1 MTATHLREALEPLLF
16 ELFDQAAQLQ
26 DQGSEP
32 CLRAYLQRVTA
43 LQLAAKQHQLLGLS
57 YVGMLVESGLTKLI
71 TLDRP
76 VAPEECDAL
85 AAWPALV
92 LGELMSPA
100 VDEAAAPWAVLH
112 ALRSQPWFPAISAAN
127 VALIERRLA
136 EDAGKLAQADEE
148 PAHTEAELAA
158 EPEPEAQ
165 PEAEQDAEP
174 DMLMAEEAELEDDD
188 DLGAEVDSDTIFDIG
203 IGEAQAATAP
213 AVTAEELAMLSDA
226 LVALQADV
234 ATMVAPDLAP
244 AERDGLFENH
254 LEQLHNLV
262 NAANL
267 LGLAGFQQVLEVI
280 LINTAA
286 LQAEPDGLSDQHRAV
301 LQAWPTLAMAHLQD
315 PSEPVAAQALAE
327 CVAGA
332 DWPYPADT
340 DSLPEWIS
348 AMTSVSLVRARPSQD
363 RPAKALPEHMDL
375 SVPADIDRKVLDSLL
390 VELPPH
396 AQEFSALVQRLSQG
410 GTLDDM
416 DQARRVAHT
425 LKGAANTVGIKGVA
439 HLTHALEDILV
450 AFGRE
455 ERLPTRELVDML
467 LEASD
472 CLEAMSEALVANAGT
487 PPESLAVHQKVLDWA
502 NRIDR
507 DGLPSEQEDLGD
519 SADSL
524 SSVATPLAITAPMP
538 TVLDAPAAGST
549 PSADDDTQ
557 AETYL
562 RVPASLI
569 DSLLKLAG
577 ENSIV
582 TSQIQDRVTRLSD
595 NINALRTGSRQFGQL
610 SAELEQLVDV
620 RGLAMLGGNTGELD
634 ALEMDQYNELHML
647 SRRIVESGADSRE
660 FSRSFERELTG
671 LRDLMAEKERL
682 QLEIQRSIQRTRMV
696 EVASISPRLQRT
708 VRQAA
713 RVLNRSVDLRIQGEA
728 TMVDTQLLDRIID
741 PLMHLLRNAVDHG
754 IESPEVRETLGKP
767 ATGTITLSFSTEG
780 NNVAVRCEDDG
791 CGLDLG
797 AIRHRALSRGLIAP
811 DAALSDAQ
819 VMRLIV
825 LPGFSTREQ
834 TTQLSGRGIGMDV
847 VQRAVVDLRGT
858 LDMDSQSGQGSRFNL
873 HFPVRMSTIQ
883 VMLSRSEHHLLGISV
898 RGVEQILPARE
909 EVSTDAQG
917 GLTYALQGEQL
928 NAIRLEKLMGLPHE
942 ALKQAGVMEVAMIV
956 RDEFRQR
963 LAIIV
968 PELSDARTVV
978 VKPFNPMMPHALGID
993 GATVLGD
1000 GSVATVVDLPDLLR
1014 DFTAGQ
1020 MPGVDD
1026 AVVPSRHKL
1035 PLCLVVDDSVSVRR
1049 TMEQLMQDSGYEVV
1063 TARDGVDALGAVQ
1076 LRAPDIVLVDL
1087 EMPRMNGLELTNA
1100 LRNRSATKA
1109 TPVVMITSRFTD
1121 KHRQL
1126 ASDAGVN
1133 AFLTK
1138 PYSEDLLLNTI
1149 DGLLRS
1155 AA

>member
-1 MTATHLREALEPLLF
+1 MTALPLRENLEPLLF
-16 ELFDQAAQLQ
+16 ELFDQAALLQ
-26 DQGSEP
+26 DDGSVAG
-32 CLRAYLQRVTA
+32 LRAYLQRVTA
-43 LQLAAKQHQLLGLS
+43 LQLAARQHQLLGLS
-57 YVGMLVESGLTKLI
+57 YVGMLVESGLTRLI
-71 TLDRP
+71 TMDREVGP
-76 VAPEECDAL
+76 QERAAL

-92 LGELMSPA
+92 LGELLSPA
-100 VDEAAAPWAVLH
+100 TGEAAVPWAVLH
-112 ALRSQPWFPAISAAN
+112 DLRSQPWFPAISAAN
-127 VALIERRLA
+127 VSLIERRLA
-136 EDAGKLAQADEE
+136 EDASKLEEGAGE
-148 PAHTEAELAA
+148 PAQL
-158 EPEPEAQ
+158 
-165 PEAEQDAEP
+165 EP
-174 DMLMAEEAELEDDD
+174 DRGVESEPQLDLDEDLMPGLEP
-188 DLGAEVDSDTIFDIG
+188 DTIFDIG
-203 IGEAQAATAP
+203 IDETQPAP
-213 AVTAEELAMLSDA
+213 AVTAEELAMLCDA
-226 LVALQADV
+226 LTALQDDLLA
-234 ATMVAPDLAP
+234 MVAPGLDSV
-244 AERDGLFENH
+244 ERNGRFEDH

-262 NAANL
+262 NAASL
-267 LGLAGFQQVLEVI
+267 LGLSGFQQVLEVI

-286 LQAEPDGLSDQHRAV
+286 LQAEPEALSESQGAV
-301 LQAWPTLAMAHLQD
+301 LQAWPSLAMAHLQA
-315 PSEPVAAQALAE
+315 PGEPAPAQAMAD
-327 CVAGA
+327 CVADA
-332 DWPYPADT
+332 AWPYPAEA
-340 DSLPEWIS
+340 DSLPEWVK
-348 AMTSVSLVRARPSQD
+348 AMTAVSLVRTRPSQD
-363 RPAKALPEHMDL
+363 RPVKALPEHVDL

-455 ERLPTRELVDML
+455 ERLPTRELLDML

-472 CLEAMSEALVANAGT
+472 CLEAMSEALVASAGT

-507 DGLPSEQEDLGD
+507 DGLPTEQDNLGD
-519 SADSL
+519 RVESAGTVAAP
-524 SSVATPLAITAPMP
+524 SVTVTPTP
-538 TVLDAPAAGST
+538 VDAPTASDTPAADED
-549 PSADDDTQ
+549 AH

-620 RGLAMLGGNTGELD
+620 RGLAMLGGHTGELD

-660 FSRSFERELTG
+660 FSRSFERELAG

-754 IESPEVRETLGKP
+754 IESPDVRETLGKP
-767 ATGTITLSFSTEG
+767 ATGTITLSFKTEG

-811 DAALSDAQ
+811 DATLTEAQ

-858 LDMDSQSGQGSRFNL
+858 LDMDSQSGQGSRFDL
-873 HFPVRMSTIQ
+873 HFPVRMSTLQ

-909 EVSTDAQG
+909 EVGLDAQG
-917 GLTYALQGEQL
+917 GLTYALQGELL

-1000 GSVATVVDLPDLLR
+1000 GSVATVIDLPDLLR

-1020 MPGVDD
+1020 MQGVDD
-1026 AVVPSRHKL
+1026 AVVASRHKL

-1087 EMPRMNGLELTNA
+1087 EMPRMNGLELTSA

-1126 ASDAGVN
+1126 ANDAGVN

>member
-26 DQGSEP
+26 DEGNVP

-71 TLDRP
+71 TLDRL

-100 VDEAAAPWAVLH
+100 MDEAAPWAVLH

-136 EDAGKLAQADEE
+136 EDAGKLAQAEEE
-148 PAHTEAELAA
+148 PVHIAAELVA
-158 EPEPEAQ
+158 EPEPQSEAE
-165 PEAEQDAEP
+165 PEAAQDTDP
-174 DMLMAEEAELEDDD
+174 DMLMVDEVELEDGDEF
-188 DLGAEVDSDTIFDIG
+188 GPEMDSDTIFDIG
-203 IGEAQAATAP
+203 IGEAQAAAAP

-226 LVALQADV
+226 LVALQADL
-234 ATMVAPDLAP
+234 ATLVAPGLAP

-286 LQAEPDGLSDQHRAV
+286 MQAEPEALSDQLCTA
-301 LQAWPTLAMAHLQD
+301 LQAWPTLAMAHLQA
-315 PSEPVAAQALAE
+315 PGEPAPAQALAE

-332 DWPYPADT
+332 EWPYPADT

-348 AMTSVSLVRARPSQD
+348 AMTAVSVVRARPSQD
-363 RPAKALPEHMDL
+363 RPVKALPEHMDL

-439 HLTHALEDILV
+439 NLTHALEDILV

-455 ERLPTRELVDML
+455 ERLPTCELVDML

-507 DGLPSEQEDLGD
+507 DGLPADQAELIDSVEPVTSVPMAPTTPTPAQEDI
-519 SADSL
+519 
-524 SSVATPLAITAPMP
+524 PLASN
-538 TVLDAPAAGST
+538 APAAEED
-549 PSADDDTQ
+549 AQ

-620 RGLAMLGGNTGELD
+620 RGLAMLGGHTGELD

-660 FSRSFERELTG
+660 FSRSFERELASM
-671 LRDLMAEKERL
+671 RDLMAEKERL

-754 IESPEVRETLGKP
+754 IESPDVRETLGKP

-858 LDMDSQSGQGSRFNL
+858 LDMDSQSGQGSRFDL

-909 EVSTDAQG
+909 EVGIDAQG
-917 GLTYALQGEQL
+917 GLSYALQGEQL

-1000 GSVATVVDLPDLLR
+1000 GSVATVIDLPDLLR

-1026 AVVPSRHKL
+1026 AVVTSRHKL

-1126 ASDAGVN
+1126 ANDAGVN

>member
-1 MTATHLREALEPLLF
+1 MTATHLRETLEPLLF

-26 DQGSEP
+26 DQGSVP

-76 VAPEECDAL
+76 VAAGECAAL

-100 VDEAAAPWAVLH
+100 MDDGAAPWAVLH
-112 ALRSQPWFPAISAAN
+112 ELRSQPWFPAISAAN

-136 EDAGKLAQADEE
+136 EDAGKLVEVEE
-148 PAHTEAELAA
+148 APPQVEAELAA
-158 EPEPEAQ
+158 EPDPET
-165 PEAEQDAEP
+165 EP
-174 DMLMAEEAELEDDD
+174 DMRMGEEIELDDELEPDT
-188 DLGAEVDSDTIFDIG
+188 ESDTIFDIG
-203 IGEAQAATAP
+203 IGETQAAAAP
-213 AVTAEELAMLSDA
+213 AVTLEELAMLGDA
-226 LVALQADV
+226 LLALQS
-234 ATMVAPDLAP
+234 DLA
-244 AERDGLFENH
+244 ALAAADLTRDERDALFDNH

-286 LQAEPDGLSDQHRAV
+286 LQADPEALSDQHRAV
-301 LQAWPTLAMAHLQD
+301 LQAWPVLAMAHLQA
-315 PSEPVAAQALAE
+315 PGEPTPAQALAD
-327 CVAGA
+327 CVAGS

-340 DSLPEWIS
+340 DTLSEWVK

-363 RPAKALPEHMDL
+363 RPAKALPAHVDL

-410 GTLDDM
+410 GTLDDL

-439 HLTHALEDILV
+439 NLTHALEDILV
-450 AFGRE
+450 ALGRE
-455 ERLPTRELVDML
+455 ERLPTRELLDML

-487 PPESLAVHQKVLDWA
+487 PPESLAVHQMVLDWA

-507 DGLPSEQEDLGD
+507 DGLPDDQAD
-519 SADSL
+519 SADSIE
-524 SSVATPLAITAPMP
+524 PLASTVSPTAVAL
-538 TVLDAPAAGST
+538 TVDDAPAAS
-549 PSADDDTQ
+549 SAPALDEDAQ

-620 RGLAMLGGNTGELD
+620 RGLAMLGGHTGELD

-660 FSRSFERELTG
+660 FSRSFERELAS

-811 DAALSDAQ
+811 DATLTEAQ

-858 LDMDSQSGQGSRFNL
+858 LDMDSQSGQGSRFDL

-909 EVSTDAQG
+909 EVGVDAQD

-942 ALKQAGVMEVAMIV
+942 ALKQPGVMEVAMIV

-1000 GSVATVVDLPDLLR
+1000 GSVATVIDLPDLLR

-1026 AVVPSRHKL
+1026 AVVTSRHKL

-1087 EMPRMNGLELTNA
+1087 EMPRMNGLELTSA
-1100 LRNRSATKA
+1100 LRNRSATKT

-1126 ASDAGVN
+1126 ANDAGVN

>member
-1 MTATHLREALEPLLF
+1 MTATHLRETLEPLLF

-26 DQGSEP
+26 DEGSVP

-76 VAPEECDAL
+76 VAAEECAAL

-92 LGELMSPA
+92 LGELMTPA
-100 VDEAAAPWAVLH
+100 MDDAAAPWAVLH
-112 ALRSQPWFPAISAAN
+112 ELRSQPWFPAISAAN

-136 EDAGKLAQADEE
+136 EDAGKLAPVAEE
-148 PAHTEAELAA
+148 PAHAEPELAA
-158 EPEPEAQ
+158 EPEPEM
-165 PEAEQDAEP
+165 E
-174 DMLMAEEAELEDDD
+174 
-188 DLGAEVDSDTIFDIG
+188 SDTIFDIG
-203 IGEAQAATAP
+203 IGEPQAGVAP
-213 AVTAEELAMLSDA
+213 AVTLEELAMLSDA
-226 LVALQADV
+226 LVALQADL
-234 ATMVAPDLAP
+234 ATLAAPDLAQD
-244 AERDGLFENH
+244 ERDGLFDNH

-286 LQAEPDGLSDQHRAV
+286 LQADPEALSDQHRAV
-301 LQAWPTLAMAHLQD
+301 LQAWPVLAMAHLQA
-315 PSEPVAAQALAE
+315 PSEPTPAQALAD
-327 CVAGA
+327 CVAGS

-340 DSLPEWIS
+340 DTLPEWVK

-363 RPAKALPEHMDL
+363 RPAKALPAHVDL

-410 GTLDDM
+410 GTLDDL

-439 HLTHALEDILV
+439 NLTHALEDILV

-455 ERLPTRELVDML
+455 ERLPTRELLDML

-487 PPESLAVHQKVLDWA
+487 PPESLAVHQMVLDWA

-507 DGLPSEQEDLGD
+507 DGLPADQADLID
-519 SADSL
+519 SAEPLTSAA
-524 SSVATPLAITAPMP
+524 VAPTTLAPAHD
-538 TVLDAPAAGST
+538 DAPVASNTPAADED
-549 PSADDDTQ
+549 AQ

-620 RGLAMLGGNTGELD
+620 RGLAMLGGHTGELD

-811 DAALSDAQ
+811 DATLTEAQ

-858 LDMDSQSGQGSRFNL
+858 LDMDSQSGQGSRFDL

-909 EVSTDAQG
+909 EVGLDAQG

-978 VKPFNPMMPHALGID
+978 VKPFNPLMPHALGID

-1000 GSVATVVDLPDLLR
+1000 GSVATVIDLPDLLR

-1026 AVVPSRHKL
+1026 AVVASRHKL

-1087 EMPRMNGLELTNA
+1087 EMPRMNGLELTSA
-1100 LRNRSATKA
+1100 LRNRSATKT

-1126 ASDAGVN
+1126 ATDAGVN

>member
-26 DQGSEP
+26 DEGNVP

-71 TLDRP
+71 TLDRE
-76 VAPEECDAL
+76 VAVEECDAL

-92 LGELMSPA
+92 LGELMSP
-100 VDEAAAPWAVLH
+100 VMDEVASSWTVLH
-112 ALRSQPWFPAISAAN
+112 GLRSQPWFPSISAAN

-136 EDAGKLAQADEE
+136 EDACKLAQAEDA
-148 PAHTEAELAA
+148 PAHIEAELVA
-158 EPEPEAQ
+158 EPEPQSEAE
-165 PEAEQDAEP
+165 PEAAQDTEP
-174 DMLMAEEAELEDDD
+174 DMLMGDEFGPEM
-188 DLGAEVDSDTIFDIG
+188 DSDTIFDIG
-203 IGEAQAATAP
+203 IGETQAAAAP

-226 LVALQADV
+226 LVALQADL
-234 ATMVAPDLAP
+234 ATLVAPGLAP

-286 LQAEPDGLSDQHRAV
+286 MHAEPEALSDQLCTA
-301 LQAWPTLAMAHLQD
+301 LQAWPTLAMAHLQA
-315 PSEPVAAQALAE
+315 PGEPAPAQALAE

-332 DWPYPADT
+332 EWPYPADT

-363 RPAKALPEHMDL
+363 RPAKALLEHMDL

-410 GTLDDM
+410 GTLYDM

-439 HLTHALEDILV
+439 NLTHALEDILV

-455 ERLPTRELVDML
+455 ERLPTRELLDML

-487 PPESLAVHQKVLDWA
+487 PPESLAVHQMVLDWA

-507 DGLPSEQEDLGD
+507 DGLPSDRADLID
-519 SADSL
+519 SVVEPLTSAP
-524 SSVATPLAITAPMP
+524 VAPTTLAPAHD
-538 TVLDAPAAGST
+538 DAPVAISSPAADED
-549 PSADDDTQ
+549 AQ

-620 RGLAMLGGNTGELD
+620 RGLAMLGGHTGELD

-660 FSRSFERELTG
+660 FSRSFERELASM
-671 LRDLMAEKERL
+671 RDLMAEKERL

-754 IESPEVRETLGKP
+754 IESPDVRETLGKP
-767 ATGTITLSFSTEG
+767 ATGTITLSFRTEG

-811 DAALSDAQ
+811 DATLTEAQ

-858 LDMDSQSGQGSRFNL
+858 LDMGSQSGQGSRFDL

-909 EVSTDAQG
+909 EVGLDAQG

-942 ALKQAGVMEVAMIV
+942 ALKQPGVMEVAMIV

-1000 GSVATVVDLPDLLR
+1000 GSVATVIDLPDLLR

-1020 MPGVDD
+1020 MPGVED
-1026 AVVPSRHKL
+1026 AVVASRHKL

-1087 EMPRMNGLELTNA
+1087 EMPRMNGLELTSA

-1126 ASDAGVN
+1126 ANDAGVN

>member
-26 DQGSEP
+26 DEGNVP

-76 VAPEECDAL
+76 VAAEECDAL

-92 LGELMSPA
+92 LGELMSP
-100 VDEAAAPWAVLH
+100 VGDEVAASWMVLH
-112 ALRSQPWFPAISAAN
+112 GLRSQPWFPSISAAN

-136 EDAGKLAQADEE
+136 EDAGKLAQVDEE
-148 PAHTEAELAA
+148 GP
-158 EPEPEAQ
+158 
-165 PEAEQDAEP
+165 P
-174 DMLMAEEAELEDDD
+174 DMLMAEEAELDDELEPD
-188 DLGAEVDSDTIFDIG
+188 MESDTVFDIG
-203 IGEAQAATAP
+203 IGEAPAAAAP
-213 AVTAEELAMLSDA
+213 AVTLEELAMLGDA
-226 LVALQADV
+226 LEALQADLAV
-234 ATMVAPDLAP
+234 LVAPDLP
-244 AERDGLFENH
+244 LAERDALFDNH

-286 LQAEPDGLSDQHRAV
+286 LQAEPEPLSESQSAV
-301 LQAWPTLAMAHLQD
+301 LQAWPTLAMAHLQA
-315 PSEPVAAQALAE
+315 PSEPEAAQALADG
-327 CVAGA
+327 VA
-332 DWPYPADT
+332 DSNWPYPADA
-340 DSLPEWIS
+340 DALPEWVK

-363 RPAKALPEHMDL
+363 RPVKALPQHVDL

-390 VELPPH
+390 VELPPQ

-410 GTLDDM
+410 GTLEDL

-439 HLTHALEDILV
+439 NLTHALEDILV
-450 AFGRE
+450 ALGRE
-455 ERLPTRELVDML
+455 ERLPTRELLDML
-467 LEASD
+467 LEAAD

-502 NRIDR
+502 NRIDC
-507 DGLPSEQEDLGD
+507 DGLPPDQ
-519 SADSL
+519 ADSSDDAHIAEPL
-524 SSVATPLAITAPMP
+524 ISAAVPPTTMVAATHGDAPLASNITASDE
-538 TVLDAPAAGST
+538 DA
-549 PSADDDTQ
+549 Q

-620 RGLAMLGGNTGELD
+620 RGLAMLGGHTGELD

-660 FSRSFERELTG
+660 FSRSFERELASM
-671 LRDLMAEKERL
+671 RDLMAEKERL

-754 IESPEVRETLGKP
+754 IEPPDVRETLGKP
-767 ATGTITLSFSTEG
+767 ATGTITLSFRTEG

-811 DAALSDAQ
+811 DATLTEAQ

-858 LDMDSQSGQGSRFNL
+858 LDMDSQSGQGSRFDL

-909 EVSTDAQG
+909 EVGVDAQG

-942 ALKQAGVMEVAMIV
+942 ALKQPGVMEVAMIV

-1000 GSVATVVDLPDLLR
+1000 GSVATVIDLPDLLR

-1026 AVVPSRHKL
+1026 AVVASRHKL

-1087 EMPRMNGLELTNA
+1087 EMPRMNGLELTSA
-1100 LRNRSATKA
+1100 LRNCSATKA

-1126 ASDAGVN
+1126 ANDAGVN

>member
-1 MTATHLREALEPLLF
+1 MGSAL
-16 ELFDQAAQLQ
+16 LQ
-26 DQGSEP
+26 DEGSEP
-32 CLRAYLQRVTA
+32 CLRAYLRRVTA

-71 TLDRP
+71 TLDRG
-76 VAPEECDAL
+76 VAAEECAAL

-100 VDEAAAPWAVLH
+100 ADDAAMPWAVLH
-112 ALRSQPWFPAISAAN
+112 DLRSQPWFPALSAAN
-127 VALIERRLA
+127 VALIERRLT
-136 EDAGKLAQADEE
+136 EDAGKLAQTEE
-148 PAHTEAELAA
+148 GPAHTEAESAT
-158 EPEPEAQ
+158 EPGLGMLMGEET
-165 PEAEQDAEP
+165 ELDEEFEP
-174 DMLMAEEAELEDDD
+174 DTE
-188 DLGAEVDSDTIFDIG
+188 SDTVFDIG
-203 IGEAQAATAP
+203 IGESTSTAAP
-213 AVTAEELAMLSDA
+213 AVTQEELAMLCDA
-226 LVALQADV
+226 LAALQADL
-234 ATMVAPDLAP
+234 ATLLAPDLAV
-244 AERDGLFENH
+244 AEREGLFDGH

-262 NAANL
+262 NAASL

-280 LINTAA
+280 LVNTAA
-286 LQAEPDGLSDQHRAV
+286 LQAEAEALSEAQRAV
-301 LQAWPTLAMAHLQD
+301 LQAWPTLAMAHLRA
-315 PSEPVAAQALAE
+315 PGELAPAQALADG
-327 CVAGA
+327 VAQA
-332 DWPYPADT
+332 AWPYPADA
-340 DSLPEWIS
+340 DALPDWVQ
-348 AMTSVSLVRARPSQD
+348 AMAAVSLVRARPSQD
-363 RPAKALPEHMDL
+363 RPLKALPDHVDL

-396 AQEFSALVQRLSQG
+396 AQDFSALVQRLSQG
-410 GTLDDM
+410 GTLDDL

-439 HLTHALEDILV
+439 NITHALEDILV

-455 ERLPTRELVDML
+455 ERLPTRQLLDML

-472 CLEAMSEALVANAGT
+472 CLEAMSEALVANGST
-487 PPESLAVHQKVLDWA
+487 PPESLSVYQKVLDWA

-507 DGLPSEQEDLGD
+507 EGLPSDQAEVAESPSSPVPLPTMAA
-519 SADSL
+519 SAVGMQPASD
-524 SSVATPLAITAPMP
+524 T
-538 TVLDAPAAGST
+538 PAAEED
-549 PSADDDTQ
+549 AQ

-569 DSLLKLAG
+569 DALLKLSG

-620 RGLAMLGGNTGELD
+620 RGLAMLGGHTGELD

-660 FSRSFERELTG
+660 FSRSFERELAS

-728 TMVDTQLLDRIID
+728 TMVDTQLLDRVID

-754 IESPEVRETLGKP
+754 IEPPEVRETLGKP

-791 CGLDLG
+791 GGLDLG
-797 AIRHRALSRGLIAP
+797 AIRHRALSRGLIAA

-847 VQRAVVDLRGT
+847 VHRAVVDLRGT
-858 LDMDSQSGQGSRFNL
+858 LDMNSQSGLGSRFDL
-873 HFPVRMSTIQ
+873 RFPVRMSTLQ

-909 EVSTDAQG
+909 EVGMDERG

-928 NAIRLEKLMGLPHE
+928 AAIRLEKLMGLPPE
-942 ALKQAGVMEVAMIV
+942 ALKQPGVMEVAMIV

-1000 GSVATVVDLPDLLR
+1000 GSVATVIDLPDLLR

-1026 AVVPSRHKL
+1026 VVVASRHKL

-1087 EMPRMNGLELTNA
+1087 EMPRMNGLELTSA

-1126 ASDAGVN
+1126 ANDAGVN

>member
-1 MTATHLREALEPLLF
+1 MTATDLRDTLEPLLF
-16 ELFDQAAQLQ
+16 DLFEQASQLQ
-26 DQGSEP
+26 ADGNTP
-32 CLRAYLQRVTA
+32 CLRAYLARVTA

-71 TLDRP
+71 TLDR
-76 VAPEECDAL
+76 AALLDERDAL
-85 AAWPALV
+85 SAWPALV
-92 LGELMSPA
+92 LCELLGDAPDGGEQPS
-100 VDEAAAPWAVLH
+100 WAVLH
-112 ALRSQPWFPAISAAN
+112 GLRHEAWFPALSAAN

-136 EDAGKLAQADEE
+136 EDAARLRLV
-148 PAHTEAELAA
+148 EASMAPAA
-158 EPEPEAQ
+158 EAPE
-165 PEAEQDAEP
+165 
-174 DMLMAEEAELEDDD
+174 EEALVDAGLDDTEDPP
-188 DLGAEVDSDTIFDIG
+188 ADTIYDIG
-203 IGEAQAATAP
+203 IEDEPPSAP
-213 AVTAEELAMLSDA
+213 TTAVTQEELGMLCDA
-226 LVALQADV
+226 LDSLCVDLE
-234 ATMVAPDLAP
+234 PLLAP
-244 AERDGLFENH
+244 GLAMDEYQALFDAH
-254 LEQLHNLV
+254 IEQLHNIV
-262 NAANL
+262 NAASL
-267 LGLAGFQQVLEVI
+267 LGLSGIQRVLEVV
-280 LINTAA
+280 LVNTAA
-286 LQAEPDGLSDQHRAV
+286 LQADPDGLTDTHRVA
-301 LQAWPTLAMAHLQD
+301 LRTWPALAGLHLRSPGD
-315 PSEPVAAQALAE
+315 TMSAQALAE
-327 CVAGA
+327 AVADA
-332 DWPYPADT
+332 AWPYPADAE
-340 DSLPEWIS
+340 SLPAWVE
-348 AMTSVSLVRARPSQD
+348 AMTSVSLVRARPSLD
-363 RPAKALPEHMDL
+363 RAVEALPEHVDL
-375 SVPADIDRKVLDSLL
+375 GVPADIDRKVLDSLL

-396 AQEFSALVQRLSQG
+396 AQDFSAVVQRLSQG
-410 GTLDDM
+410 GTLDDL

-455 ERLPTRELVDML
+455 ERLPTPALQGVL
-467 LEASD
+467 LEAAD
-472 CLEAMSEALVANAGT
+472 CLEAMSEALMGGEGA
-487 PPESLAVHQKVLDWA
+487 PSESLAVLQAVLDWA

-507 DGLPSEQEDLGD
+507 EGLPDEAL
-519 SADSL
+519 
-524 SSVATPLAITAPMP
+524 P
-538 TVLDAPAAGST
+538 DAPAARAQFAA
-549 PSADDDTQ
+549 PVVADAEVPAEADPAMGADEAQ
-557 AETYL
+557 PETYL

-569 DSLLKLAG
+569 DQLLKLAG
-577 ENSIV
+577 ESSIV
-582 TSQIQDRVTRLSD
+582 TSQIQDRVSRLGE
-595 NINALRTGSRQFGQL
+595 NVNALRTGSRQFGQL
-610 SAELEQLVDV
+610 SGELEQLVDV
-620 RGLAMLGGNTGELD
+620 RGLAMLGGHTGELD

-660 FSRSFERELTG
+660 FSRAFDRELAS

-696 EVASISPRLQRT
+696 DVASMAPRLQRT

-713 RVLNRSVDLRIQGEA
+713 RVLGRAVTLQIRGEN

-754 IESPEVRETLGKP
+754 IEAAEMREALGKP
-767 ATGTITLSFSTEG
+767 ATGTITLSFHTEG

-797 AIRHRALSRGLIAP
+797 AIRQRAVAHGLIA
-811 DAALSDAQ
+811 AEAVLSDAQ
-819 VMRLIV
+819 VMRLIL
-825 LPGFSTREQ
+825 LPGFSTREH

-858 LDMDSQSGQGSRFNL
+858 LDMDTHPGRGSAFDLR
-873 HFPVRMSTIQ
+873 FPVRMSTIQ

-909 EVSTDAQG
+909 EVELDEQG
-917 GLTYALQGEQL
+917 ALSYVLQGERL
-928 NAIRLEKLMGLPHE
+928 TAIRLENLMGLPDR
-942 ALKQAGVMEVAMIV
+942 ALQQPGVMEVAMIV

-963 LAIIV
+963 LALIV
-968 PELSDARTVV
+968 PELSEARTVV
-978 VKPFNPMMPHALGID
+978 VKPFHPLMPHALGID

-1000 GSVATVVDLPDLLR
+1000 GAVATVIDLPDLLR
-1014 DFTAGQ
+1014 DFQAGQ
-1020 MPGVDD
+1020 MPNVRQQEVSTR
-1026 AVVPSRHKL
+1026 ARL

-1076 LRAPDIVLVDL
+1076 HRAPDIVLVDL
-1087 EMPRMNGLELTNA
+1087 EMPRMNGLELTSA
-1100 LRNRSATKA
+1100 LRNRSATRA

-1126 ASDAGVN
+1126 ADDAGVN

>member
-32 CLRAYLQRVTA
+32 CLRAYLQRMTA
-43 LQLAAKQHQLLGLS
+43 LQLAAKQNQLLGLS

-100 VDEAAAPWAVLH
+100 MDDAPAPWAVLH

-148 PAHTEAELAA
+148 PAHTEAELGA
-158 EPEPEAQ
+158 EPEAQ
-165 PEAEQDAEP
+165 PEAAQDTEP
-174 DMLMAEEAELEDDD
+174 DMLM
-188 DLGAEVDSDTIFDIG
+188 GAEVDSDTIFDIG
-203 IGEAQAATAP
+203 IGEPQAAAAP

-234 ATMVAPDLAP
+234 LTMVAPNLAL

-286 LQAEPDGLSDQHRAV
+286 LQAEPDGLGDQHRAV
-301 LQAWPTLAMAHLQD
+301 LQAWPALAMAHLQA
-315 PSEPVAAQALAE
+315 PSEPVAAQALAS

-340 DSLPEWIS
+340 DSLPEWVS

-363 RPAKALPEHMDL
+363 RPAKALPEHLDL

-410 GTLDDM
+410 GTLDDL

-450 AFGRE
+450 ALGRE
-455 ERLPTRELVDML
+455 ERLPTRELLDML
-467 LEASD
+467 LEAAD
-472 CLEAMSEALVANAGT
+472 CLEAMGEALVANAGT

-507 DGLPSEQEDLGD
+507 EGLPSDQPDDTDGASTIEPLV
-519 SADSL
+519 SAPL
-524 SSVATPLAITAPMP
+524 PLAT
-538 TVLDAPAAGST
+538 TVASDHVDVPVASNTLA
-549 PSADDDTQ
+549 ADDDTQ

-620 RGLAMLGGNTGELD
+620 RGLAMLGGHTGELD

-797 AIRHRALSRGLIAP
+797 AIRHRALSRGLIGP

-819 VMRLIV
+819 VMRLIM

-858 LDMDSQSGQGSRFNL
+858 LDMDSQSGQGSRFDL

-909 EVSTDAQG
+909 EVGTNAQG

-942 ALKQAGVMEVAMIV
+942 ALKQPGVMEVAMIV

-1000 GSVATVVDLPDLLR
+1000 GSVATVIDLPDLLR

-1026 AVVPSRHKL
+1026 AVVASRHKL

-1087 EMPRMNGLELTNA
+1087 EMPRMNGLELTSA

-1126 ASDAGVN
+1126 ANEAGVN

>member
-1 MTATHLREALEPLLF
+1 MSAQALREALEPLLF
-16 ELFDQAAQLQ
+16 DLFDQAAQLQ
-26 DQGSEP
+26 DDGSVP
-32 CLRAYLQRVTA
+32 GVQAYWQRITA
-43 LQLAAKQHQLLGLS
+43 LQCAAKQQQLLGLS

-71 TLDRP
+71 TLDREAT
-76 VAPEECDAL
+76 VDERAAL
-85 AAWPALV
+85 ANWPAWVLSEVMGAMPGETDSAWLV
-92 LGELMSPA
+92 LHG
-100 VDEAAAPWAVLH
+100 
-112 ALRSQPWFPAISAAN
+112 LRDQAWFPAMSTAQ
-127 VALIERRLA
+127 VALVEKRLA
-136 EDAGKLAQADEE
+136 QDAQSLAVGLDA
-148 PAHTEAELAA
+148 LS
-158 EPEPEAQ
+158 EPEPELEF
-165 PEAEQDAEP
+165 EAPAEV
-174 DMLMAEEAELEDDD
+174 ELEADLDDVEFDQAPSD
-188 DLGAEVDSDTIFDIG
+188 DTVFDIG
-203 IGEAQAATAP
+203 LGEPTASDN
-213 AVTAEELAMLSDA
+213 AVTHEELAMLCDA
-226 LVALQADV
+226 LNALNGDIAALAAPG
-234 ATMVAPDLAP
+234 ATPGELAP
-244 AERDGLFENH
+244 LFDSH
-254 LEQLHNLV
+254 IEQLHNIV

-267 LGLAGFQQVLEVI
+267 VGLSGLQQVLEVI

-286 LQAEPDGLSDQHRAV
+286 LQAEPDALSDGQRAL
-301 LQAWPTLAMAHLQD
+301 LQAWPAWAVAHLQA
-315 PSEPVAAQALAE
+315 PNEPAPAQTLAQGVAH
-327 CVAGA
+327 A
-332 DWPYPADT
+332 DWPYPADE
-340 DSLPEWIS
+340 DSEPAWVD
-348 AMTSVSLVRARPSQD
+348 AMTSVTLVRARRASD
-363 RPAKALPEHMDL
+363 RAVLATPDHVDL
-375 SVPADIDRKVLDSLL
+375 SIPPDIDRKVLDSLL

-396 AQEFSALVQRLSQG
+396 AQEFSALVQRLAQG
-410 GTLDDM
+410 GTLEDM
-416 DQARRVAHT
+416 EQARRVAHT

-455 ERLPTRELVDML
+455 ERLPTPELQSLL
-467 LEASD
+467 LEAAD
-472 CLEAMSEALVANAGT
+472 CLEAMSEALLAGSGT
-487 PPESLAVHQKVLDWA
+487 PPESLAVHQKVLDCA
-502 NRIDR
+502 NRIDQE
-507 DGLPSEQEDLGD
+507 GLPEEGSETSHPTNPAPSQEVQA
-519 SADSL
+519 SNTVPSEAQ
-524 SSVATPLAITAPMP
+524 AAAP
-538 TVLDAPAAGST
+538 VH
-549 PSADDDTQ
+549 ADDEEQ

-582 TSQIQDRVTRLSD
+582 TSQIQDRVSRLGE

-620 RGLAMLGGNTGELD
+620 RGLAMLGGHTGELD

-660 FSRSFERELTG
+660 FSRAFEREMSS

-696 EVASISPRLQRT
+696 EVASIAPRLQRT

-713 RVLNRSVDLRIQGEA
+713 RVLNRSVALHIEGEA
-728 TMVDTQLLDRIID
+728 TMVDTQLLDRVID

-754 IESPEVRETLGKP
+754 IEPAEVREAMGKP
-767 ATGTITLSFSTEG
+767 ATGTITLSFSTQG
-780 NNVAVRCEDDG
+780 NQIAVRCEDDG
-791 CGLDLG
+791 GGLDLP
-797 AIRHRALSRGLIAP
+797 AIRQRAIAKGLIAA
-811 DAALSDAQ
+811 DADLSDAR

-834 TTQLSGRGIGMDV
+834 TTQISGRGIGMDV
-847 VQRAVVDLRGT
+847 VQRAVLDLRGT
-858 LDMDSQSGQGSRFNL
+858 LDMNATTGQGSCFDMS
-873 HFPVRMSTIQ
+873 FPVRMSTIQ
-883 VMLSRSEHHLLGISV
+883 VMLSRSEQHLLAISV

-909 EVSTDAQG
+909 ELDTDAQG
-917 GLTYALQGEQL
+917 ALSYLLQGERL
-928 NAIRLEKLMGLPHE
+928 RAIRLESLLGLPVD
-942 ALKQAGVMEVAMIV
+942 ALKQPGVMEVAMIV

-978 VKPFNPMMPHALGID
+978 VKPFNAMMPRTLGID

-1000 GSVATVVDLPDLLR
+1000 GAVASVIDLPDLLR
-1014 DFTAGQ
+1014 DFSAGQ
-1020 MPGVDD
+1020 MPGVTGGE
-1026 AVVPSRHKL
+1026 AMVSTKL

-1087 EMPRMNGLELTNA
+1087 EMPRMNGLELTSA

-1126 ASDAGVN
+1126 ATDAGVN

-1138 PYSEDLLLNTI
+1138 PYSEDLLLNTM

>member
-16 ELFDQAAQLQ
+16 ELFDQAAVLQ
-26 DQGSEP
+26 EGGSEP

-71 TLDRP
+71 TLDRE
-76 VAPEECDAL
+76 AGGEECDAL

-100 VDEAAAPWAVLH
+100 MNEAAPWAVLH

-136 EDAGKLAQADEE
+136 EDAGKLAQAEDA
-148 PAHTEAELAA
+148 PAHIEAELAA
-158 EPEPEAQ
+158 EPEAEPEAAQ
-165 PEAEQDAEP
+165 NSEP
-174 DMLMAEEAELEDDD
+174 DMLMGDEVELEGDD
-188 DLGAEVDSDTIFDIG
+188 DLGPEMDSDTIFDIG
-203 IGEAQAATAP
+203 IGETQAAAAP
-213 AVTAEELAMLSDA
+213 AVTAQELAMLSDA
-226 LVALQADV
+226 IVALQADL
-234 ATMVAPDLAP
+234 TILVAPNLAP

-286 LQAEPDGLSDQHRAV
+286 MQAEPEALGDRHRSA
-301 LQAWPTLAMAHLQD
+301 LQAWPALAMVHLQA
-315 PSEPVAAQALAE
+315 PGEPAPAQALAD

-340 DSLPEWIS
+340 DSVPEWVT

-363 RPAKALPEHMDL
+363 RPAKALPEHVDL

-396 AQEFSALVQRLSQG
+396 AQAFSALVQRLSQG
-410 GTLDDM
+410 GTLDNL

-439 HLTHALEDILV
+439 NLTHALEDILV

-455 ERLPTRELVDML
+455 ERLPTRELLNML

-487 PPESLAVHQKVLDWA
+487 PPESLVVHQKVLDWA

-507 DGLPSEQEDLGD
+507 DGLPSDQDEGRDGVE
-519 SADSL
+519 SPV
-524 SSVATPLAITAPMP
+524 SVATPSVTVAP
-538 TVLDAPAAGST
+538 TVADAPTASDT
-549 PSADDDTQ
+549 PAADDDAQ

-620 RGLAMLGGNTGELD
+620 RGLAMLGGHTGELD

-660 FSRSFERELTG
+660 FSRSFERELAS

-754 IESPEVRETLGKP
+754 IEPPELRETLGKP
-767 ATGTITLSFSTEG
+767 ATGTITLSFRAEG

-811 DAALSDAQ
+811 DAALTEAQ

-858 LDMDSQSGQGSRFNL
+858 LDMDSQSGQGSRFDLN
-873 HFPVRMSTIQ
+873 FPVRMSTIQ

-909 EVSTDAQG
+909 EVGTDAQG

-928 NAIRLEKLMGLPHE
+928 AAIRLEKLMGLPHE
-942 ALKQAGVMEVAMIV
+942 ALKQPGVMEVAMIV

-968 PELSDARTVV
+968 PELNDARTVV
-978 VKPFNPMMPHALGID
+978 VKPFNPLMPHALGID

-1000 GSVATVVDLPDLLR
+1000 GSVATVIDLPDLLR

-1026 AVVPSRHKL
+1026 AVVASRHKL

-1087 EMPRMNGLELTNA
+1087 EMPRMNGLELTSA

-1126 ASDAGVN
+1126 ANDAGVS

>member
-1 MTATHLREALEPLLF
+1 MTATLLRETLEPLLF
-16 ELFDQAAQLQ
+16 ELFDQAALLQ
-26 DQGSEP
+26 DEGSEP

-71 TLDRP
+71 TLDRE
-76 VAPEECDAL
+76 VAAEECAAL

-100 VDEAAAPWAVLH
+100 IDAAAMPWAVLH
-112 ALRSQPWFPAISAAN
+112 DLRSQPWFPAISAAN

-136 EDAGKLAQADEE
+136 EDADKLAQVTDGLE
-148 PAHTEAELAA
+148 PFGVELGDQVDLA
-158 EPEPEAQ
+158 
-165 PEAEQDAEP
+165 
-174 DMLMAEEAELEDDD
+174 DDD
-188 DLGAEVDSDTIFDIG
+188 GLESDMDSDTVFDIG
-203 IGEAQAATAP
+203 IGEAHATAAP
-213 AVTAEELAMLSDA
+213 AVTAEELAMLIEA
-226 LVALQADV
+226 LVALQADL
-234 ATMVAPDLAP
+234 ATLIVPGRAL

-286 LQAEPDGLSDQHRAV
+286 LQAEPEALGDPHRAV
-301 LQAWPTLAMAHLQD
+301 LQAWPVLAMAHLQA
-315 PSEPVAAQALAE
+315 PGETAHAQALAD

-332 DWPYPADT
+332 GWPYPADT
-340 DSLPEWIS
+340 DTLPEWVK
-348 AMTSVSLVRARPSQD
+348 AMTAVSLVRARPSQD
-363 RPAKALPEHMDL
+363 RPVKAMPAHVDL
-375 SVPADIDRKVLDSLL
+375 GVPADIDRKVLDSLL

-439 HLTHALEDILV
+439 NLTHALEDILV

-507 DGLPSEQEDLGD
+507 DGLPVEQDDASDKLESPSGV
-519 SADSL
+519 AGP
-524 SSVATPLAITAPMP
+524 SVTVAP
-538 TVLDAPAAGST
+538 TSVDAPTASDTPAADED
-549 PSADDDTQ
+549 AQ

-620 RGLAMLGGNTGELD
+620 RGLAMLGGHTGELD

-728 TMVDTQLLDRIID
+728 TMVDTQLLDRVID

-754 IESPEVRETLGKP
+754 IEPPEVREALGKP

-791 CGLDLG
+791 GGLDLG
-797 AIRHRALSRGLIAP
+797 AIRHRALSRGLIAT

-847 VQRAVVDLRGT
+847 VHRAVVDLRGT
-858 LDMDSQSGQGSRFNL
+858 LDMDSQSGQGSRFDL
-873 HFPVRMSTIQ
+873 RFPVRMSTIQ

-909 EVSTDAQG
+909 EVGLDEQG

-928 NAIRLEKLMGLPHE
+928 AAIRLEKLMGLPHE
-942 ALKQAGVMEVAMIV
+942 ALKQPGVMEVAMIV

-978 VKPFNPMMPHALGID
+978 VKPFNPMMPNALGID

-1000 GSVATVVDLPDLLR
+1000 GSVATVIDLPDLLR
-1014 DFTAGQ
+1014 DFKAGQ
-1020 MPGVDD
+1020 MPGVDE
-1026 AVVPSRHKL
+1026 AVVASRHKL

-1087 EMPRMNGLELTNA
+1087 EMPRMNGLELTSA

-1126 ASDAGVN
+1126 ANDAGVN